1 MAENQEKQDVK
12 ERIEPISLLKHTVN
26 VPSPYLLQFFYPDL
40 SIVNSLEE
48 YEPGM
53 NNIIYDGN
61 YKLVAKF
68 NQLGI
73 NYIATKTPVFE
84 YDLTDK
90 NELIKFVYSKY
101 RKNPPSYLQNQSIV
115 ESMSYE
121 DCLTYCK
128 MFWVSGIWYGVKEE
142 NAKKTFDFYLSMCND
157 AYLTVLK
164 KFYELDFDI
173 SLSLLSF
180 LFNIAI
186 KGDTKDGRYKELLVR
201 ANGQFGNRIKLAV
214 NNYLNSNI
222 TDKKLRCFYLLFDIY
237 NPQAQ

>member
-1 MAENQEKQDVK
+1 MAENQERQDVK

-40 SIVNSLEE
+40 TIVNSLEE

-53 NNIIYDGN
+53 NNIVYDGN

-68 NQLGI
+68 NQLNI

-115 ESMSYE
+115 ESMYQRE
-121 DCLTYCK
+121 
-128 MFWVSGIWYGVKEE
+128 F
-142 NAKKTFDFYLSMCND
+142 
-157 AYLTVLK
+157 
-164 KFYELDFDI
+164 
-173 SLSLLSF
+173 
-180 LFNIAI
+180 
-186 KGDTKDGRYKELLVR
+186 R
-201 ANGQFGNRIKLAV
+201 
-214 NNYLNSNI
+214 
-222 TDKKLRCFYLLFDIY
+222 
-237 NPQAQ
+237 